1 MKEKFLNIR
10 RCNFEAFDDPDFQL
24 AQSVV
29 VKARRALPVQ
39 LFIKNKVYGVR
50 GQAAGLAQAL
60 AVFDSLGLWLHG
72 MGGTGKTTLAKLV
85 YNHLSPHFQ
94 HSACIELQQ
103 DERVGEQQL
112 SRLLGGLG
120 ANSDKMASAAKLL
133 RTLHEYVRNKAVLI
147 LVDNVWSAGQ
157 VDKLL
162 PGVFGKGSRII
173 ITSRSSRLPDSL
185 WWQQVNHQLLHRQM
199 VQLPAAASVQLLHAS
214 ANLDPDFQMP
224 SKELLDAEMALIAAC
239 KGLPLALQLTGAS
252 LYAKEHNKPPPVA
265 QWKEALT
272 ALQDGRNEA
281 DSENLLKGILST
293 TFKALQ
299 PAQKHMFL
307 DVAAALRGQPTD
319 LALEVWDIW
328 HGGGA
333 RQRFEGLERRNL
345 LSHRRGNL
353 QMHDVLVA
361 LGRNLL
367 LNGGEELPTE
377 LYGSRVWVDQKGV
390 LQGYRKGVSVLTAQ
404 LGYLEKPQEEGRYSL
419 ANRRRYYM
427 GEPQG
432 EAAPLPPVS
441 GGEELPTELYGSRV
455 WVDQKGVLQGYRKGV
470 SVLTAQLGYLEKPQE
485 EGRYSLA
492 NRRRYYM
499 GEPQGEAAPLP
510 PVSGHDQLQLADLSN
525 ARILLLGKAPLPTPS
540 WTRHLYLVTSRVTRP
555 LRLDQLLWLQSAA
568 PVSMDP

>member
-1 MKEKFLNIR
+1 
-10 RCNFEAFDDPDFQL
+10 
-24 AQSVV
+24 
-29 VKARRALPVQ
+29 
-39 LFIKNKVYGVR
+39 
-50 GQAAGLAQAL
+50 
-60 AVFDSLGLWLHG
+60 
-72 MGGTGKTTLAKLV
+72 
-85 YNHLSPHFQ
+85 
-94 HSACIELQQ
+94 
-103 DERVGEQQL
+103 
-112 SRLLGGLG
+112 
-120 ANSDKMASAAKLL
+120 MASAAKLL

-390 LQGYRKGVSVLTAQ
+390 LQGYRKVSAICKVSRCTSRKTSTANGSCWRH
-404 LGYLEKPQEEGRYSL
+404 LGHADR
-419 ANRRRYYM
+419 
-427 GEPQG
+427 
-432 EAAPLPPVS
+432 LPPALVAANSLSSYIVHPSLCYCYCVPLVPPLCCLVSEVPSTCVS
-441 GGEELPTELYGSRV
+441 GY
-455 WVDQKGVLQGYRKGV
+455 
-470 SVLTAQLGYLEKPQE
+470 
-485 EGRYSLA
+485 
-492 NRRRYYM
+492 
-499 GEPQGEAAPLP
+499 
-510 PVSGHDQLQLADLSN
+510 
-525 ARILLLGKAPLPTPS
+525 
-540 WTRHLYLVTSRVTRP
+540 
-555 LRLDQLLWLQSAA
+555 
-568 PVSMDP
+568 